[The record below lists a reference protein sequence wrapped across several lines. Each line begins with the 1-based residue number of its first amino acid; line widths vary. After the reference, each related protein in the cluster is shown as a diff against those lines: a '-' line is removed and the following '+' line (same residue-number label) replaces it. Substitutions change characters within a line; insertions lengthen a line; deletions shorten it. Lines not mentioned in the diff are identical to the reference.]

1 MSIYKQYKTD
11 AARENQGAR
20 IEKGSNEDGT
30 QIVFI
35 IARTGKTNTSYKLA
49 SERAFKPHK
58 AAIKAGNLSN
68 ETAEVLLMDLFCGH
82 LLKGWENVRD
92 EDGKE
97 LPFSVDNAKKL
108 MTDLPDLYA
117 ELTEASNDVSLFLD
131 SNREADAKN

>member
-1 MSIYKQYKTD
+1 MSLYAAYKTD
-11 AARENQGAR
+11 TSRENLGAR

-30 QIVFI
+30 KIVFI
-35 IARTGKTNTSYKLA
+35 VARTGKTNTSYKLA

-68 ETAEVLLMDLFCGH
+68 ETAEALLLDLFCGD

-97 LPFSVDNAKKL
+97 LPFTVDNAK
-108 MTDLPDLYA
+108 
-117 ELTEASNDVSLFLD
+117 
-131 SNREADAKN
+131 